1 MADLRTV
8 WAEVGTAA
16 DRLGL
21 KVKLHVQEEL
31 SEGDG
36 GSPWERMGS
45 TLEELLEGLGDAY
58 RDPAVR
64 SDVADVASSLGAAL
78 QATVEEARRQIPG
91 GGR

>member
-21 KVKLHVQEEL
+21 KVKLHVEEEL
-31 SEGDG
+31 SERGGDDA
-36 GSPWERMGS
+36 WERMGS
-45 TLEELLEGLGDAY
+45 TLEELLDGLVDAY

-64 SDVADVASSLGAAL
+64 TDAATVATTLGTAL
-78 QATVEEARRQIPG
+78 QATVDEARRRIPG
-91 GGR
+91 GAR